1 MGVTEKETATI
12 KNEGKQVYMKKKNY
26 RLEKAITTNNSN
38 CDNCS
43 LQKKCPY
50 EDKRDCFEYN
60 NSSVM
65 KGGIENE
72 LE

>member
-1 MGVTEKETATI
+1 
-12 KNEGKQVYMKKKNY
+12 MKKRNY
-26 RLEKAITTNNSN
+26 KLEKAITTNNSN

-43 LQKKCPY
+43 LQKKCLY

-72 LE
+72 LEQ